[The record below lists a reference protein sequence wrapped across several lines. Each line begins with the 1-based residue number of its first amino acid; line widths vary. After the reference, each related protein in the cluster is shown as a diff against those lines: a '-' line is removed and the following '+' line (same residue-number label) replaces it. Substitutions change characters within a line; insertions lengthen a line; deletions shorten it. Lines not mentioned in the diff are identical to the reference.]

1 MPRWR
6 LCFYDFSEEFSNTCR
21 ELSGGRR
28 TASGEQRCRVRCRQ
42 AIDVQQ
48 QAKATD
54 DHAIA
59 ILRHEQELILTS
71 IEFRSC
77 WHISLNMIE
86 GKRLNLSL
94 FF

>member
-6 LCFYDFSEEFSNTCR
+6 LCFYDFSEEFSDTCR

-28 TASGEQRCRVRCRQ
+28 TASGEQRCPMRCRQ

-48 QAKATD
+48 QARATD

-59 ILRHEQELILTS
+59 IQQELILRS
-71 IEFRSC
+71 IEFRSS

-86 GKRLNLSL
+86 GKRLNLSS